1 LLWNATHI
9 SLRRNALNKAYNY
22 VLDPAIR
29 RTLNLDLKGSVVVL
43 DEAHNIEDT
52 LCESGSGDFGEIDL
66 CHLLS
71 ILTRYSNQ
79 KTSVGPDPS
88 DPRSMVELNGGGE
101 QSMSSVAHEL
111 VLFLEKVVN
120 YMRSEREKFETGPGM
135 GTLLAMW

>member
-1 LLWNATHI
+1 
-9 SLRRNALNKAYNY
+9 LNKAYNY

-52 LCESGSGDFGEIDL
+52 LCESGSGDYGEINL
-66 CHLLS
+66 CNLLS
-71 ILTRYSNQ
+71 VLARYSNQ
-79 KTSVGPDPS
+79 KTSVGSDPS
-88 DPRSMVELNGGGE
+88 GNDTMVELMMGGGE

-120 YMRSEREKFETGPGM
+120 YMRTERKKFETGPG
-135 GTLLAMW
+135 G